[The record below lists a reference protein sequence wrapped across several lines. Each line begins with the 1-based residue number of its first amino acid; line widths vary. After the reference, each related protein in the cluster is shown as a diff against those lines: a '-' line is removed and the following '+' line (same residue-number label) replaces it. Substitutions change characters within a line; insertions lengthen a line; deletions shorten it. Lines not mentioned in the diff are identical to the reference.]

1 MEEIKEKVNEI
12 PKVVTEVKSLQSK
25 KFLYLLPLAIVMLAL
40 VILGYFWGRK
50 ESHDDLLTFI
60 DNILLSNE
68 NNLNNTDNIDTE
80 LLDLPEDFLESE
92 VVQEEVV
99 DIALEELD
107 EELKKLSSL
116 ESDFSLDT
124 SDVGL

>member
-1 MEEIKEKVNEI
+1 MEEIKEKGNEI
-12 PKVVTEVKSLQSK
+12 PKVVIEEKSLQSK
-25 KFLYLLPLAIVMLAL
+25 KFLYLVPLAIFMLAL
-40 VILGYFWGRK
+40 VILGFFWGRK
-50 ESHDDLLTFI
+50 ESHDDFLTFI

-68 NNLNNTDNIDTE
+68 NNLNETDNIDKE

-92 VVQEEVV
+92 VVQEEVA

-107 EELKKLSSL
+107 QELKNLSNL